1 MDQLIG
7 FVAMVGFVTLT
18 GTAVVRV
25 GRYLVVLVL
34 RLMGD

>member
-1 MDQLIG
+1 MDQFIG
-7 FVAMVGFVTLT
+7 FIAMVGFVTLT

-25 GRYLVVLVL
+25 GKYLVEQVL